1 MNTNREIRW
10 VAPLMI
16 VLLVFILGAS
26 LIVKAVEVYGDS
38 ATKETPETAK
48 SAPADEEAD
57 HIRRT
62 SSEGDGAAAAK
73 SMTKTSA
80 SHEITNQLVTAV
92 GTPRIAT
99 DYISIKAAEHLE
111 AQALKEQQQAE
122 KERKLAAIQKQ
133 QKLEEQKALARLSA
147 EEMKTTPP
155 ETIFFTRTEL
165 LTQADKDKSTWDY
178 PVTDK
183 ELLMLQKIVMAE
195 AEGEPYEGK
204 VAVANVVLNRLRSAN
219 YPDTIKDVIYQKYQF
234 SPVANGRMDRVTPNE
249 DAIQA
254 VNEAMHGRKEVP
266 DDTLYFLSITL
277 ADDLTVHH
285 SQEKVKTIG
294 HHTFYK

>member
-1 MNTNREIRW
+1 MLR
-10 VAPLMI
+10 
-16 VLLVFILGAS
+16 LL
-26 LIVKAVEVYGDS
+26 KYMGDS

-48 SAPADEEAD
+48 SAPADEDAD

-147 EEMKTTPP
+147 EEMKTNPP